1 MSSVRMQPG
10 RPAEAGVMMVPVDVL
25 RAEHCLTAYR
35 SVAGPVKFE
44 GVDAFE
50 LALRLSLIP

>member
-1 MSSVRMQPG
+1 MV
-10 RPAEAGVMMVPVDVL
+10 MVPVCVL

-35 SVAGPVKFE
+35 SLSGTVKFA

-50 LALRLSLIP
+50 FVTRVSLTP